1 MKNEYEK
8 EKESNERKKSNHN
21 VYNKASPLQMDH

>member
-8 EKESNERKKSNHN
+8 EKERNERKKSNNN
-21 VYNKASPLQMDH
+21 VYNKTPPLQMDH

>member
-8 EKESNERKKSNHN
+8 EKERNERKKSNNN
-21 VYNKASPLQMDH
+21 VYNKTPALQMDH